1 MLSDSELLSQFF
13 QTFEWARY
21 LDVAIPK
28 IFSMIIIFVQVRYIK
43 KKKKRK
49 AKFSD
54 SSIM

>member
-43 KKKKRK
+43 KKKKK
-49 AKFSD
+49 KSQ
-54 SSIM
+54 I